1 MTSPFGGIVPVGIG
15 GIAGVAST
23 AATTGTTG
31 TQATQGDGGFAAVL
45 AASFDRLQGTQSAAD
60 SLATLLETTWTLTP
74 VADRI
79 GFRYSGGEL
88 EWRPREQPF
97 GAGSDPSTRADHGTV
112 APPAGPSTT
121 TWTGATPV
129 SALTAPTRATWS
141 SARS

>member
-60 SLATLLETTWTLTP
+60 SLATQAATGDLKDVHDYMIASNEASLATEMVVTIKNKAVEAFNEIMRMP
-74 VADRI
+74 V
-79 GFRYSGGEL
+79 
-88 EWRPREQPF
+88 
-97 GAGSDPSTRADHGTV
+97 
-112 APPAGPSTT
+112 
-121 TWTGATPV
+121 
-129 SALTAPTRATWS
+129 
-141 SARS
+141 